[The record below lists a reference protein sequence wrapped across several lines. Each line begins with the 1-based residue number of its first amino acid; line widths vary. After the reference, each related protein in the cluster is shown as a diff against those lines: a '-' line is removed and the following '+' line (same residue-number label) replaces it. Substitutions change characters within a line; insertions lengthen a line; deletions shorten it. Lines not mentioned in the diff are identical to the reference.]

1 MLMYGILNFRGQDK
15 IKLVVL
21 GEAVNI
27 EFISFFYCL
36 VFLIMILT
44 RARLGSHRKNCY
56 KFEINWEKQNDSV
69 DVLD

>member
-27 EFISFFYCL
+27 EFISFLMFS
-36 VFLIMILT
+36 FFIMILT
-44 RARLGSHRKNCY
+44 RGRIGSHRNHCY
-56 KFEINWEKQNDSV
+56 KFEI
-69 DVLD
+69 

>member
-27 EFISFFYCL
+27 QFISFLMFSFFYHD
-36 VFLIMILT
+36 F
-44 RARLGSHRKNCY
+44 
-56 KFEINWEKQNDSV
+56 D
-69 DVLD
+69 

>member
-27 EFISFFYCL
+27 EFISFLMFS
-36 VFLIMILT
+36 FFIMILT
-44 RARLGSHRKNCY
+44 RGRIGSHRNDCY
-56 KFEINWEKQNDSV
+56 KFEI
-69 DVLD
+69 